1 MKSNMNDEA
10 ENDDI
15 LKEFG
20 FDGFELKPKRA
31 VRKSNI
37 INKGRPSLPRQD
49 IGKGNIKEYNM

>member
-1 MKSNMNDEA
+1 MNDEA
-10 ENDDI
+10 ETDDI

-20 FDGFELKPKRA
+20 FDGFEMKPKRV